1 MILSRRAALDG
12 VQLDEVH
19 QKVVIR
25 SIDPGISKQNITAVD
40 RMGGAGQRVTG
51 EHWSTIDATVT
62 FAINVPKREMELRR
76 QIFDAVISWAMGGKW
91 LTFNNMPDRRLY
103 VDKVVLPSSGDLWNW
118 QAEYT
123 ITFRAYNVPFWQQA
137 EPVVV
142 KKANITKGS
151 VVIDVGGTA
160 ESVLDITF
168 KNISGKEITNFKV
181 TADGKAL
188 TLNGVKLGGTETLT
202 INHGTDGL
210 LRIKAGSRNVYGI
223 YTGDDDLTVKPGKRT
238 VTIEATRAGE
248 LTVTSYGRFF

>member
-1 MILSRRAALDG
+1 MILSRRAALNG
-12 VQLDEVH
+12 ANLDEVH
-19 QKVVIR
+19 QKIVIR

-51 EHWSTIDATVT
+51 EHWSTIDAVVT

-76 QIFDAVISWAMGGKW
+76 QIFDDAIRWALSGKW
-91 LTFNNMPDRRLY
+91 LTFSNMPDRRLY
-103 VDKVVLPSSGDLWNW
+103 VDKVVLPSSGDMWNW

-123 ITFRAYNVPFWQQA
+123 ITFRAYNVPFWQQV
-137 EPVVV
+137 EPTVV

-151 VVIDVGGTA
+151 VEIDVGGTA

-168 KNISGKEITNFKV
+168 RNISGKEITNFKV
-181 TADGKAL
+181 TAGGKTL
-188 TLNGVKLGGTETLT
+188 TLNGVKLGGTETLKIT
-202 INHGTDGL
+202 HGTDGL
-210 LRIKAGSRNVYGI
+210 LKITAGSRNVYAI

-248 LTVTSYGRFF
+248 LTVTNYGRFF

>member
-181 TADGKAL
+181 TVDGKAL
-188 TLNGVKLGGTETLT
+188 TLNGVKLGGTETLKIT
-202 INHGTDGL
+202 HGTDGL
-210 LRIKAGSRNVYGI
+210 LKITAGNRNVYAI

-248 LTVTSYGRFF
+248 LTLTSYGRFF